1 MDSLGAILVL
11 LGIAAVGI
19 GIIWLLV
26 ASAKRRPRR
35 NPVLTILA
43 GPILFVVGGV
53 LITAFGPEDDARA
66 SSPTYADIAS
76 QAAKPSPIPTPIPSG
91 KTRSEPVPYG
101 YSIFHSGI
109 EITVMDVT
117 RGVDLSNAF
126 SSLDEGHEWV
136 VVKLRLVN
144 PGSPDKTQTYNTID
158 FRVVG
163 KRGVIYDD
171 WLFAPV
177 TDTPLGS
184 GEFFGGGD
192 VVGDIVQQVH
202 KDDGELVLIY
212 SPSFQGSRYLS
223 LYKPT
228 DE

>member
-1 MDSLGAILVL
+1 M
-11 LGIAAVGI
+11 
-19 GIIWLLV
+19 
-26 ASAKRRPRR
+26 
-35 NPVLTILA
+35 LTILA

-66 SSPTYADIAS
+66 SSPTYAGIPS
-76 QAAKPSPIPTPIPSG
+76 QAAEPTPIPSG
-91 KTRSEPVPYG
+91 KARSEPVPYG
-101 YSIFHSGI
+101 YPIVHSGI
-109 EITVMDVT
+109 EITVLDVT
-117 RGVDLSNAF
+117 RGVDLSDSF
-126 SSLDEGHEWV
+126 SSLDEEHEWV
-136 VVKLRLVN
+136 VVKLRLLN

-177 TDTPLGS
+177 TDTSLGS
-184 GEFFGGGD
+184 GEFFGGGE

-202 KDDGELVLIY
+202 KDDDGLVLIY

-223 LYKPT
+223 LHKAAA
-228 DE
+228 E